1 MKLITLRTWRQK
13 CYRFLRAAK
22 QVQVVS
28 YWCKHGTR
36 FGPLITTFRH
46 NHGHTSKIEVTYK
59 RPAFSQL
66 FSTSLVFVRLPSPLI
81 PSLSLFPIQDTLY
94 LFYLCHLSV
103 TRFPSGPGSHGSRE
117 KLSSIS
123 KFANRSSL
131 RIDKMLL
138 SPSRVI
144 DLHLWLLRRV
154 IAALTGFTKP
164 VASWC
169 LMTNDK
175 G

>member
-1 MKLITLRTWRQK
+1 MCR
-13 CYRFLRAAK
+13 
-22 QVQVVS
+22 
-28 YWCKHGTR
+28 WCKHGTQ

-103 TRFPSGPGSHGSRE
+103 TRFPSGPGSHFFLNNVYVIFINVNVNVNVTWPILQIFLKSFRT
-117 KLSSIS
+117 SIGNS
-123 KFANRSSL
+123 PTVNQHLPHCQQRPPHPNWQAPAANPKES
-131 RIDKMLL
+131 
-138 SPSRVI
+138 
-144 DLHLWLLRRV
+144 
-154 IAALTGFTKP
+154 
-164 VASWC
+164 
-169 LMTNDK
+169 
-175 G
+175 